1 MYKILLREDLV
12 PRVHLYKIEAPAV
25 AKKAQAGQFI
35 MLRIDEHGE
44 RIPLTIADWDREE
57 GSVTVVVMEVGTTTQ
72 RLATFGTGDY
82 IQDFVGPL
90 GIPTH
95 IQKMDHVVCVAGGFA
110 VATIYPIAREMKKL
124 GNRVTCIL
132 GARSK
137 DLLFWEERLKT
148 VSDELIVT
156 TDDGS
161 YGRKGVVTEPLKE
174 LCEAARPP
182 DQVIA
187 IGPSV
192 MMKFSALTTK
202 PYGVPTFVSLNPIM
216 VDGTGMCGC
225 CRVTIDGVTRFVCV
239 DGPDFDGHLVD
250 WDLLLARQKSYLGEE
265 RDSLELFQCSC
276 AEKK

>member
-95 IQKMDHVVCVAGGFA
+95 I
-110 VATIYPIAREMKKL
+110 
-124 GNRVTCIL
+124 
-132 GARSK
+132 
-137 DLLFWEERLKT
+137 
-148 VSDELIVT
+148 
-156 TDDGS
+156 
-161 YGRKGVVTEPLKE
+161 
-174 LCEAARPP
+174 
-182 DQVIA
+182 
-187 IGPSV
+187 
-192 MMKFSALTTK
+192 
-202 PYGVPTFVSLNPIM
+202 
-216 VDGTGMCGC
+216 
-225 CRVTIDGVTRFVCV
+225 
-239 DGPDFDGHLVD
+239 
-250 WDLLLARQKSYLGEE
+250 
-265 RDSLELFQCSC
+265 
-276 AEKK
+276 